1 MEKIVVLDGYA
12 ENPGDLSWAGF
23 ERFGRV
29 TVYDR
34 SAPETVVE
42 RIGDA
47 TCILT
52 NKTVLDETVLAR
64 CPSIRY
70 IGVLATGF
78 NVVDIRAA
86 AKRNITV
93 TNIPGYGTD
102 TVAQYAIALLL
113 ELCHHIGAHAESVK
127 NGDWGRCP
135 DFCYWHY
142 PQMELGQ
149 KTMGIIGYGRIG
161 KKTAK
166 LAAAFGMKVL
176 VHSGHPVPEKEL
188 AEGIRQASLEELL
201 EKSDVISLH
210 CPLTEQTKGLINRET
225 ISRMKDGVL
234 LVNSSRGPLIC
245 EEDLRE
251 ALISGKVG
259 GAAVDVLST
268 EPPAKDHPLLDAPN
282 MLITPHIAW
291 ATKEARERLM
301 EIAVDNLEAY
311 LSGKPIHVVS

>member
-1 MEKIVVLDGYA
+1 M
-12 ENPGDLSWAGF
+12 
-23 ERFGRV
+23 
-29 TVYDR
+29 
-34 SAPETVVE
+34 
-42 RIGDA
+42 
-47 TCILT
+47 
-52 NKTVLDETVLAR
+52 
-64 CPSIRY
+64 
-70 IGVLATGF
+70 
-78 NVVDIRAA
+78 VDIRAA

-268 EPPAKDHPLLDAPN
+268 EPPTKDHPLLDAPN

-301 EIAVDNLEAY
+301 EMAVDNLEAY